1 MKKILFLLLAFP
13 FCVNAQKKRQTVN
26 ERLFTENK
34 TAISFNPFAL
44 AAIDY
49 TLLAGYERKLS
60 HKLFLGTEAGYIFA
74 SGYIGN
80 DGQSSNNGTGFII
93 RPSLRW
99 FVADNNKFYLQPQ
112 VFYKQVTHKMHDWL
126 GKDAVNG
133 VPSYE
138 QLQDFKYRRKIS
150 GFNLVAGFALP
161 LGQHKRRYI
170 DLYFG
175 LGIRNKRSLIAGEPT
190 SIYNR
195 TIGIFEPV
203 DDGVFPSVP
212 VGVRF
217 IYAID

>member
-1 MKKILFLLLAFP
+1 MKKIVFLFLAFP
-13 FCVNAQKKRQTVN
+13 FCVNAQKKHQTVN

-44 AAIDY
+44 AAVDY
-49 TLLAGYERKLS
+49 TLLLGYERRVAPKI
-60 HKLFLGTEAGYIFA
+60 FLGSEAGYIFA

-80 DGQSSNNGTGFII
+80 DGRSSNNGTGFII

-99 FVADNNKFYLQPQ
+99 FVSDNNKFYLQPQ
-112 VFYKQVTHKMHDWL
+112 LFYKQVTHQMHDWL

-138 QLQDFKYRRKIS
+138 QLQDFQYRRKIS
-150 GFNLVAGFALP
+150 GFNIVAGFALP
-161 LGQHKRRYI
+161 LGQRKRSYI

-175 LGIRNKRSLIAGEPT
+175 LGARNKKSQIAGEPN
-190 SIYNR
+190 SVYNR
-195 TIGIFEPV
+195 PMGIFDPE
-203 DDGVFPSVP
+203 DDGVYPSVP
-212 VGVRF
+212 MGVRF

>member
-1 MKKILFLLLAFP
+1 MKNILFLLLAFP
-13 FCVNAQKKRQTVN
+13 FCVYAQKKHQTVN
-26 ERLFTENK
+26 ERLFNENK

-44 AAIDY
+44 AAVDY
-49 TLLAGYERKLS
+49 TLLVGYERKLS
-60 HKLFLGTEAGYIFA
+60 VKFFLGSEAGYIFA
-74 SGYIGN
+74 SSYIGN
-80 DGQSSNNGTGFII
+80 DGQSSNKGTGFII

-99 FVADNNKFYLQPQ
+99 FAADNNKFYLQPQ
-112 VFYKQVTHKMHDWL
+112 VFYKQVTHQMHDWL

-138 QLQDFKYRRKIS
+138 QLQDFKYRRIIS

-161 LGQHKRRYI
+161 LGQHSRNYI

-175 LGIRNKRSLIAGEPT
+175 LGIRNKKSLVAGEPT
-190 SIYNR
+190 SVYNR
-195 TIGIFEPV
+195 AIGIFDPE

-212 VGVRF
+212 IGVRF